1 MINDFDTIDVDKK
14 LSYLLNFVLTADD
27 QVVWLR

>member
-14 LSYLLNFVLTADD
+14 LSYLLNFVLIADD